1 MPGITLTEGA
11 LEVSKVDTGDE
22 LISRLQTLGE
32 DFGATIEGWQT
43 DRVREVL
50 KTDRYFHAIH
60 FPKAFQIDARTY
72 VRGLAALAESA
83 GVRIFEDTP
92 VVGIDPAGIASA
104 CSRHRLSCA
113 PPTSCLQATRI
124 SVRRAT
130 VSRQRCCRPGVM
142 LR

>member
-60 FPKAFQIDARTY
+60 FQKPSRSMHERMSADLLRWRKA
-72 VRGLAALAESA
+72 
-83 GVRIFEDTP
+83 
-92 VVGIDPAGIASA
+92 
-104 CSRHRLSCA
+104 
-113 PPTSCLQATRI
+113 QA
-124 SVRRAT
+124 
-130 VSRQRCCRPGVM
+130 
-142 LR
+142 